1 MKKQYLPDSE
11 TPQND
16 FCQLEWLGL
25 AIAAARDSVEPK
37 TPRPERRVPEL
48 KVLD

>member
-1 MKKQYLPDSE
+1 MKKQHLPNPE
-11 TPQND
+11 TPQTD

-25 AIAAARDSVEPK
+25 AIAAARDSVVPK
-37 TPRPERRVPEL
+37 TPKPERRVPEL